1 MKHLLPFLFLCAI
14 VSFSSAQTFP
24 VDAGMDAHICTD
36 SAPGVILSPTIN
48 GGMGPY
54 SYSWSPSAGLNSA
67 FILNPY
73 ARPAVTTT
81 YHLTVTDANNNTGTD
96 SVTVFVHP
104 LPTVNAGPIY
114 EICLGDSVMLD
125 GEASGDSSSN
135 GYSYSWSPS
144 LTLVNPGVEDPI
156 AFPDTTTT
164 YFLTAFSS
172 WGCPSYPDSTT
183 VFLNPTPIAEAG
195 VNDVI
200 CTGDSLRLNGS
211 YYYTTTP
218 QAPPAQVFYSWSPA
232 ADLSDSAAADPWAS
246 PPTST
251 WYYLEVTYATCTT
264 VDSTLLTIIPAA
276 ATGIQYQ
283 GGVFTALGATGG
295 GNYQWYR
302 DSVLIPSANLPSFTP
317 TQIGCYYF
325 VASEGACLF
334 ESDTICLT
342 TVDRGEA
349 SLLAEAK
356 LFPNPVERDLFL
368 DLGNVKGARWEIS
381 VKDVAGRILSER
393 SYLSQGTLDLS
404 QQVAGLPAGVYFL
417 GIGQEDVVLTRKRII
432 KK

>member
-1 MKHLLPFLFLCAI
+1 MKQILLLFLLSSIA
-14 VSFSSAQTFP
+14 SFSTAQTFP
-24 VDAGMDAHICTD
+24 VDAGMDAHICAD

-54 SYSWSPSAGLNSA
+54 SYSWTPSAGLNST

-135 GYSYSWSPS
+135 GYTYSWSPFF
-144 LTLVNPGVEDPI
+144 TLLNANVEDPI

-164 YFLTAFSS
+164 YYLTAFSS
-172 WGCPSYPDSTT
+172 WGCPSNTDSTT

-200 CTGDSLRLNGS
+200 CAGDSLKLNGS
-211 YYYTTTP
+211 FYYTTTP
-218 QAPPAQVFYSWSPA
+218 QAPPAQVFFAWSPA
-232 ADLSDSAAADPWAS
+232 DDLSDSTLADPWAS
-246 PPTST
+246 PPTTT
-251 WYYLEVTYATCTT
+251 WYYLEVSYATCTT
-264 VDSTLLTIIPAA
+264 VDSVLLTVISGP

-283 GGVFTALGATGG
+283 AGVFTALGATGG

-302 DSVLIPSANLPSFTP
+302 DSVLIPGAVLPTYTP
-317 TQIGCYYF
+317 NQIGCYYF
-325 VASEGACLF
+325 SAEEGGCTF
-334 ESDTICLT
+334 DSDTLCLT
-342 TVDRGEA
+342 TVDREDA
-349 SLLAEAK
+349 SPLAEVQ
-356 LFPNPVERDLFL
+356 LFPNPVDEELYL
-368 DLGNVKGARWEIS
+368 DLGDVKGGQWQVS
-381 VKDVAGRILSER
+381 VADIAGRILSMR
-393 SYLSQGTLDLS
+393 SYPSQGVLDLS
-404 QQVAGLPAGVYFL
+404 GQVNDLPPGVYFL
-417 GIGQEDVVLTRKRII
+417 GIVGRNGLLSREKIVKR
-432 KK
+432 